1 MLANVLRSKRRR
13 ILAAVLS
20 CVMLLGVVAFAVRG
34 KVPAASAYSAD
45 VLRAIIGD
53 QAVAKLEN
61 FVYQLQD
68 QFNQSAYNLGAD
80 QPAAPWATAA
90 ANSSGAGH
98 AAAAITP
105 TPPPANAA
113 TANAAY
119 TPTPA
124 PAGSGTH
131 SGPVVS
137 QTSLPATASVAVAV
151 VGAQPGPTATAGPP
165 PLVAAPGVPLAA
177 LEALPG
183 AGQWAP
189 YLVGPSG
196 QAVAARTFI
205 QPDTTRQYA
214 VVAIVAFKLSQAR
227 LHFVLGTNEPYSDV
241 PITRTG
247 LIPPQD
253 SLPGVLLATFN
264 GGFKARHGHSGA
276 MVDGVTVLPP
286 RPGFA
291 TVAIYADGHV
301 EIGSWGVSM
310 TATPN
315 MLAWRQNGPLIIQDG
330 QINPHTLDAA
340 PQDWGYSL
348 DGNTT
353 VWRSGL
359 AISADGQTL
368 YYVAGPHLTMPALAS
383 ALTATGAAQ
392 AMQLDIN
399 NFWVHFD
406 AIQAAGDKLQAVPLV
421 DGMNNGVGRYL
432 EGYSRD
438 FFYITA
444 NAN

>member
-1 MLANVLRSKRRR
+1 MVARLFRSNRRR
-13 ILAAVLS
+13 VGAAVLGLLF
-20 CVMLLGVVAFAVRG
+20 VLGVAGYAGRG
-34 KVPAASAYSAD
+34 QLPGLMANSAD
-45 VLRAIIGD
+45 VLRGVIGD
-53 QAVAKLEN
+53 QAVAQLESLVYNTQDKL
-61 FVYQLQD
+61 
-68 QFNQSAYNLGAD
+68 NQSAYNLGAD
-80 QPAAPWATAA
+80 QPAAPWSTSA
-90 ANSSGAGH
+90 
-98 AAAAITP
+98 
-105 TPPPANAA
+105 PPAGDGQAPL
-113 TANAAY
+113 

-124 PAGSGTH
+124 LANGAVTPSPAPNGSGNGLASSNSLGSPTSPPAGA
-131 SGPVVS
+131 
-137 QTSLPATASVAVAV
+137 ATAV
-151 VGAQPGPTATAGPP
+151 PGPTATAWPP
-165 PLVAAPGVPLAA
+165 PLVAAPGMPLPA

-183 AGQWAP
+183 AGQWSP
-189 YLVGPSG
+189 YLYGSSG
-196 QAVAARTFI
+196 QVIAARTFL
-205 QPDTTRQYA
+205 QPDTQRQYA
-214 VVAIVAFKLSQAR
+214 VVAVVAFNLSLSR
-227 LHFVLGTNEPYSDV
+227 LHFVLGTNEPYSEV

-247 LIPPQD
+247 LIPYQD
-253 SLPGVLLATFN
+253 NQPGVLLATFN

-276 MVDGVTVLPP
+276 MVDGITVLPP

-291 TVAIYADGHV
+291 TVAMYADGHV
-301 EIGSWGVSM
+301 AIGSWGVTM
-310 TATPN
+310 KETPD

-359 AISADGQTL
+359 GLSADGQTL
-368 YYVAGPHLTMPALAS
+368 YYVAGPHLTMPALAT
-383 ALTATGAAQ
+383 ALAATGSTQ

-406 AIQAAGDKLQAVPLV
+406 AIQAAGNKLQAVPLV

-444 NAN
+444 NAQ

>member
-13 ILAAVLS
+13 VLAAVLG
-20 CVMLLGVVAFAVRG
+20 CVSVLALAGYAARG
-34 KVPAASAYSAD
+34 QTPAAMAYGAD
-45 VLRAIIGD
+45 VLRGIIGD
-53 QAVAKLEN
+53 QAVAQLEN
-61 FVYQLQD
+61 LVYRTQD
-68 QFNQSAYNLGAD
+68 KLNQSAYNLGAD
-80 QPAAPWATAA
+80 QPAAPWATTAPNVAA
-90 ANSSGAGH
+90 AVTPTEPLAPDP
-98 AAAAITP
+98 ATP
-105 TPPPANAA
+105 TPP
-113 TANAAY
+113 
-119 TPTPA
+119 
-124 PAGSGTH
+124 AGHGGSLAR
-131 SGPVVS
+131 SGPVS
-137 QTSLPATASVAVAV
+137 SPTSPAPTSAV
-151 VGAQPGPTATAGPP
+151 VLITSEPGPTATAWPP

-189 YLVGPSG
+189 YLLGPSG
-196 QAVAARTFI
+196 QTVAARTFI
-205 QPDTTRQYA
+205 QPDPERQYA
-214 VVAIVAFKLSQAR
+214 VVAIVAFNLTQSR
-227 LHFVLGTNEPYSDV
+227 LHFVLGTNEPYSEV
-241 PITRTG
+241 PLTRTG
-247 LIPPQD
+247 FIPPQD

-291 TVAIYADGHV
+291 TVAMYADGHV
-301 EIGSWGVSM
+301 RIGSWGVTLTESRDI
-310 TATPN
+310 
-315 MLAWRQNGPLIIQDG
+315 LAWRQNGPLIIQDG

-359 AISADGQTL
+359 GLSADGQTL
-368 YYVAGPHLTMPALAS
+368 YYVAGPHLTMPALATVL
-383 ALTATGAAQ
+383 AATGAAQ

-444 NAN
+444 NAH